1 MKKYIVVLLM
11 LIASFSLFGC
21 NKNTSETKND
31 QNNLNLNQSQPSVEN
46 SNASDELAANN
57 KQAPN
62 FTLVDTKGKKV
73 RLSDYKGKVVI
84 IDFWATWC
92 PPCRRGIPDLIDIQK
107 EFKNKVSVVGISVD
121 TDTKGDVPS
130 FIKNIGINYTVL
142 FASPEV
148 VQAYGNIE
156 AIPTSF
162 IIDKKGNIVNQHV
175 GLTPKETYISEI
187 KKLLG
192 KS

>member
-1 MKKYIVVLLM
+1 M